1 MIDRSLGAS
10 VYCRT
15 VVVIVGVRLT
25 VESFDNECI
34 VGEVGVDGEV
44 VVGVMMLYLML
55 LLMVFLLLLLF

>member
-25 VESFDNECI
+25 VELFDNECI
-34 VGEVGVDGEV
+34 VGEVGVDGQV
-44 VVGVMMLYLML
+44 VVSGCCCC
-55 LLMVFLLLLLF
+55 